1 MRPAEAV
8 IVSTLGLCPQL
19 SYGTPTRIR
28 GRGFRLV
35 TFLRK
40 RDEDGGFTGKTLAE
54 LWVSRPEEIVEKF
67 GSGCGSIGFVDVE
80 NVSGLSQLRFMAGLR
95 AMKIDSE

>member
-1 MRPAEAV
+1 M
-8 IVSTLGLCPQL
+8 
-19 SYGTPTRIR
+19 
-28 GRGFRLV
+28 
-35 TFLRK
+35 
-40 RDEDGGFTGKTLAE
+40 
-54 LWVSRPEEIVEKF
+54 EKF

>member
-1 MRPAEAV
+1 MYRCSTYVRPHLLHGRLSVAV
-8 IVSTLGLCPQL
+8 WCFQ
-19 SYGTPTRIR
+19 
-28 GRGFRLV
+28 
-35 TFLRK
+35 
-40 RDEDGGFTGKTLAE
+40 
-54 LWVSRPEEIVEKF
+54 EEIVEKF